1 MSVAGLF
8 RVGVIGDPVAHSLSP
23 AIHQPALDALG
34 IRASYERWHTS
45 GDDLPAR
52 IASLRSPETLG
63 ASVTV
68 PHKVAVMPLLDE
80 IARSASDAGAVN
92 TIINREGRLVGEN
105 TDVYGFAASLAETW
119 GNGTFG
125 TNAALVL
132 GAGGA
137 ARAVVLGLHG
147 LGVRDITVV
156 NRGQRRVRKL
166 AADLRSVPVAIGDP
180 EPDALA
186 EALRRTSVLVNATS
200 LGWKQGETPLS
211 LDLVGNLP
219 TRAIVVDLTYRDT
232 DLLVAA
238 RADGYRTLDGLAM
251 LVHQGAKALE
261 MWTGKT
267 SPLAVMRE
275 AALRARAGRA

>member
-1 MSVAGLF
+1 VSVAGLF